1 MQLQQIQTT
10 YWNGKMRWKRVRKTT
25 QKPLKELF
33 GAEEERK
40 EVTDSQMRYLSID
53 WLVIE
58 TISFNVYILNIPA
71 SGHRTTIYNVQDHGD
86 PNIKDETQET
96 EVQYLIKWQNWSH
109 LHNTWETEENLINQ
123 NVNGLKKLDN
133 FKKKEMELDE
143 WCVSYAYLSITFVT

>member
-1 MQLQQIQTT
+1 M
-10 YWNGKMRWKRVRKTT
+10 
-25 QKPLKELF
+25 
-33 GAEEERK
+33 
-40 EVTDSQMRYLSID
+40 
-53 WLVIE
+53 
-58 TISFNVYILNIPA
+58 NIPA